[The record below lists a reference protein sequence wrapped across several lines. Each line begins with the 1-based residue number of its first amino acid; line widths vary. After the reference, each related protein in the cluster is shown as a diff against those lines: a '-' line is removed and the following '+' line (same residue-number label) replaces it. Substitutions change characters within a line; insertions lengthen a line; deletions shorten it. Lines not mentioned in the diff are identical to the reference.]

1 LRSDSYL
8 GARYRNLRTRLG
20 SPKAIKAMA
29 RYLACI
35 IYRLFTKGQ
44 EWVDR
49 GAEQFEQNRQTR
61 DLAKLQA
68 QATSRGYRLVP
79 VTE

>member
-1 LRSDSYL
+1 
-8 GARYRNLRTRLG
+8 
-20 SPKAIKAMA
+20 
-29 RYLACI
+29 
-35 IYRLFTKGQ
+35 
-44 EWVDR
+44 
-49 GAEQFEQNRQTR
+49 QTR